1 MALRI
6 GDVAPDFE
14 QDSTSGH
21 IKFHEYLGN
30 SWGILFSHPADY
42 TPVCTTELGEV
53 SKRLADFQKRNVK
66 PVALSVDGVEKH
78 NGWLKDINETQHT
91 TVTYPIIADHDRK
104 VSKLYGMLDQVRW
117 QRVNFFPFN
126 LYELSYNLPHLDQS
140 R

>member
-14 QDSTSGH
+14 QDSTSGP

-66 PVALSVDGVEKH
+66 PVALSVDAVEKH
-78 NGWLKDINETQHT
+78 NGWLKDINETQGT

-104 VSKLYGMLDQVRW
+104 VSKLYGMLDQV
-117 QRVNFFPFN
+117 QY
-126 LYELSYNLPHLDQS
+126 L
-140 R
+140 